1 MKNILT
7 LLFCLCIIFSSFGFA
22 ESTER
27 QAAKSEFSFVS
38 SKTVAENEFPNIFR
52 PIGNWFKR
60 IFGKSRRIVEPPF
73 PSVENLTLSRT
84 EVAASCS
91 INNDSCSNNK
101 PIIEISA
108 EGRDWDGKE
117 VVYKYQVSAGQII
130 GSGSKV
136 VGVTQLDLR
145 K

>member
-1 MKNILT
+1 
-7 LLFCLCIIFSSFGFA
+7 LCHLYFNFA
-22 ESTER
+22 R
-27 QAAKSEFSFVS
+27 
-38 SKTVAENEFPNIFR
+38 
-52 PIGNWFKR
+52 G
-60 IFGKSRRIVEPPF
+60 
-73 PSVENLTLSRT
+73 L
-84 EVAASCS
+84 

-136 VGVTQLDLR
+136 VWDLS
-145 K
+145 KVKPGIYTITAGADDACGGCGKTITKEIKVIECPNCN